1 MESQQ
6 KLFKEKRAL
15 AEETET
21 LTAELF
27 GEANRMVA
35 EERRHADEL
44 VKVNMDLMARLEKMV
59 RARSAASYKSG
70 YFASSSS

>member
-1 MESQQ
+1 MESQSR
-6 KLFKEKRAL
+6 LSKETRAL

-35 EERRHADEL
+35 EERRHSEEL
-44 VKVNMDLMARLEKMV
+44 VKVNMTLMARLEKIV
-59 RARSAASYKSG
+59 RTRRVGEKGSY
-70 YFASSSS
+70 SSSL